1 MKGFGRRTTQW
12 FPRAAAIAIA
22 TVIVLIGSA
31 SPVFAKYASYVMDA
45 ETGRVLHAVNSNT
58 RNYPASLT
66 KMMTVYLLFEALEQ
80 GKITLKKPLKVS
92 HRAARQPASRLAL
105 RAGTTI
111 AVEEAIQALIVKSA
125 NDVATVV
132 AEALAGSEREFAL
145 KMTARARKLGMTRTT
160 FRNASGLYNRAQ
172 LSTAR
177 DMAVLARA
185 LIRDFPQYYHYFSK
199 KSFAHGG
206 NRYRSHNKLLTAY
219 NGTDG
224 IKTGYI
230 NASGFNLVAS
240 VERDG
245 HRLIGVVFGGRSSS
259 SRNRHMIKLLDK
271 GFRLVN
277 QNRGSAVATAR
288 AAPNPA
294 PAPRVTA
301 PAKAKVADARPTP
314 RPNAAPP
321 PAKPRAS
328 RPPAKS
334 SGTADWAIQVGA
346 YRYYNPAHKMARL
359 AVDQV
364 PDMLEGG
371 VIKVI
376 PLKKKNRRTLW
387 RARIM
392 GLTKEQAYSACDA
405 LQRKG
410 RDCMEVRMKGIKVIR
425 SDKA

>member
-1 MKGFGRRTTQW
+1 MF
-12 FPRAAAIAIA
+12 IAVA
-22 TVIVLIGSA
+22 VFLIGSA

-66 KMMTVYLLFEALEQ
+66 KMMTIYLLFEALEE
-80 GKITLKKPLKVS
+80 GKTTLGKPLKVS
-92 HRAARQPASRLAL
+92 RRAAGQPASKLAL

-111 AVEEAIQALIVKSA
+111 TVENAIQALVIKSA

-132 AEALAGSEREFAL
+132 AEELAGSEREFAL
-145 KMTARARKLGMTRTT
+145 KMTAKARKLGMTRTT

-199 KSFAHGG
+199 KSFAHGR
-206 NRYRSHNKLLTAY
+206 NKYRTHNKLLTAY
-219 NGTDG
+219 KGTDG
-224 IKTGYI
+224 LTTGYI

-271 GFRLVN
+271 GFRLIE

-288 AAPNPA
+288 AAPKPA

-301 PAKAKVADARPTP
+301 PAKAKVADARPAAKPSAP
-314 RPNAAPP
+314 RPPE
-321 PAKPRAS
+321 KSSAS
-328 RPPAKS
+328 RPPARS
-334 SGTADWAIQVGA
+334 GGTADWAIQVGA
-346 YRYYNPAHKMARL
+346 YRFYNPAHKMARL

-392 GLTKEQAYSACDA
+392 GLTKEQAYGACDV
-405 LQRKG
+405 LQRQG